1 MRKTILALALSTAAL
16 TAPAAAQIYDHNT
29 HLPGMDHGMLASSDP
44 ADGAVL
50 DQAPQVLTLNFQH
63 FVTLQTATMKSGGGT
78 PVALT
83 WRRAEHPARSYA
95 ISLPALADGAYEVAF
110 IATGTGGT
118 DAMPGRIR
126 FTVR

>member
-1 MRKTILALALSTAAL
+1 MNHS
-16 TAPAAAQIYDHNT
+16 
-29 HLPGMDHGMLASSDP
+29 MLASSDP

-63 FVTLQTATMKSGGGT
+63 FVTLQTATIKSGGGT
-78 PVALT
+78 PVAPT